1 MSKHL
6 RYLLRCCLAVGLLSL
21 FAPTGGMASAGTAY
35 QEPVDSLTRLVDAP
49 ATPRTF
55 VTPGRDALLV
65 VGQPS
70 LAPVA
75 ELAEPE
81 LRLAGLR
88 INPRIDG
95 RSRTRYGT
103 SLSLVRLADGSEQV
117 IRGLPSEPR
126 LENLRFS
133 PGGGLVSFTHTAAE
147 HIELWVADLGAGTAR
162 RLTDRAL
169 HLAAG
174 NAPAWLDDQTLVA
187 TFVPRDRGAKPSAAR
202 VPSGPVVRES
212 LGVKAQARTYQDLLT
227 SPDDE
232 AQFAHHL
239 SAQLARIS
247 LDGGVTDLGAPA
259 LYWNVDPS
267 PDGRFVLVEHLHT
280 PFSYLVPAWRFPRRI
295 AVVDRQGEEI
305 AEVADIPLQEAV
317 PIPFGSVPVGVRQ
330 PSWRAD
336 APATLL
342 WVEAQDGGDAG
353 READVRDRLFVH
365 EAPFEGEPRPWADL
379 TLRFRDIM
387 WSHDDL
393 ALVSSFWWQ
402 TRQGRLERLRPG
414 NLDAAP
420 ELIEARSIEDRYGDP
435 GSPVTAAGTYG
446 REVLLHPADRSD
458 VIYRIG
464 EGASPEGNRPFLDRY
479 DLASKEAERLFRSR
493 APYYERPVTPL
504 KDGTT
509 LLTQRETVEEP
520 PNYRVRAIG
529 SDSSRAV
536 THFPHPAKELVG
548 LKKELITYEREDGVQ
563 LSATLYLPPAYD
575 AEADGP
581 LPMLMWAYPQEFKSA
596 AAAGQV
602 SDSPYR
608 FDRVSWRSPVL
619 WLSQGY
625 AVLDDPKMPIVGEGE
640 VEPNDSFR
648 TQLVA
653 SARAAVE
660 AAVERGVADRHRI
673 AIGGHSYGAFMT
685 ANLLAHSDLFAAGIA
700 RSGAYNRTLTPFG
713 FQAEQRTYW
722 EAPDVYYDMSPFM
735 HADKVDEPILLIHG
749 AADNNSGTFPMQS
762 ERFYHALKGHGA
774 TTRLVM
780 LPYESHG
787 YRARESILHMMWETH
802 AWLER
807 YVKGADPERAPLVEG
822 VNERRGED

>member
-1 MSKHL
+1 MLTHL
-6 RYLLRCCLAVGLLSL
+6 RFLLRCGLPVGLLSL
-21 FAPTGGMASAGTAY
+21 LLPVGALAAGTAY
-35 QEPVDSLTRLVDAP
+35 QEPVASLTELVDTP
-49 ATPRTF
+49 ATPRSF

-103 SLSLVRLADGSEQV
+103 SLSVVRLTDGVEQA
-117 IRGLPSEPR
+117 IRGLPRAPR
-126 LENLRFS
+126 IENLRFA
-133 PGGGLVSFTHTAAE
+133 PGGGSVSFTHTAAE
-147 HIELWVADLGAGTAR
+147 RIELWVADLGSGSAR
-162 RLTDRAL
+162 RVTDRAL

-174 NAPAWLDDQTLVA
+174 NAPVWLDDQTLVA
-187 TFVPRDRGAKPSAAR
+187 TFVPADRGAVPAVAR
-202 VPSGPVVRES
+202 VPSGPVVREN
-212 LGVKAQARTYQDLLT
+212 LGIKAQARTYQDLLT

-239 SAQLARIS
+239 FAQLARVD
-247 LDGGVTDLGAPA
+247 LGGTVTDLGAPA

-295 AVVDRQGEEI
+295 AILDRQGEEVS
-305 AEVADIPLQEAV
+305 EVADVPLQEAV
-317 PIPFGSVPVGVRQ
+317 PIPFGSVPVGVREA
-330 PSWRAD
+330 SWRAD
-336 APATLL
+336 APASLV

-353 READVRDRLFVH
+353 REAAVRDRLFVLD
-365 EAPFEGEPRPWADL
+365 APFDSAPRPWAEL
-379 TLRFRDIM
+379 ALRFRGIA
-387 WSHDDL
+387 WSNDDL
-393 ALVSSFWWQ
+393 ALVSSFWWR
-402 TRQGRLERLRPG
+402 TRQSRLERLRPG
-414 NLDAAP
+414 DLDAAP
-420 ELIEARSIEDRYGDP
+420 QLIEARSIEDRYGDP
-435 GSPVTAAGTYG
+435 GTPVTAAGAFG
-446 REVLLHPADRSD
+446 RDVLLHPADQPEA
-458 VIYRIG
+458 IYRIG
-464 EGASPEGNRPFLDRY
+464 EGASPEGNQPFLDRQ
-479 DLASKEAERLFRSR
+479 DLASKKVERLFRSR
-493 APYYERPVTPL
+493 APYYERPVMPMA
-504 KDGTT
+504 DGTT
-509 LLTQRETVEEP
+509 LLTQREAVAEP
-520 PNYRVRAIG
+520 PNYRLRALAG
-529 SDSSRAV
+529 DASRAV
-536 THFPHPAKELVG
+536 THFPHPAEQLVG
-548 LKKELITYEREDGVQ
+548 LHKELITYGREDGVQ
-563 LSATLYLPPAYD
+563 LSATLYLPPGYE

-648 TQLVA
+648 SQLVA

-660 AAVERGVADRHRI
+660 AVVERGVADRERI

-713 FQAEQRTYW
+713 FQAEERTYW
-722 EAPDVYYDMSPFM
+722 QAPGVYFDMSPFM
-735 HADKVDEPILLIHG
+735 HAEKVDEPILLIHG

-787 YRARESILHMMWETH
+787 YRARESILHLMWETH

-807 YVKGADPERAPLVEG
+807 YVKGADPSRAPVVEG